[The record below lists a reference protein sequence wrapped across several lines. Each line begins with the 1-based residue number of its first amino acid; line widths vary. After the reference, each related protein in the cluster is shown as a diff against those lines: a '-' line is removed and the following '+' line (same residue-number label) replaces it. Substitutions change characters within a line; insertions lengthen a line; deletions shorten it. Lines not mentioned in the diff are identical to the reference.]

1 MMKKLLLFI
10 FTITSLISYSQAEPY
25 YDDVDLNL
33 TGIALKD
40 ALATKITTT
49 HVNFLVYTPGVW
61 EACKATDVNSDN
73 SSEVLLIYGY
83 ENGTDQDISND
94 RERGINNNGGG
105 DTEWNREHVFARSL
119 GNPNLG
125 TTGPGADAHHLRPAD
140 PSRNSSRSNRKFGR
154 GSGNSGFSTL
164 DFHNGNDGPNTAAWY
179 PGDEWKGDV
188 ARMMMYMYLRYGDVC
203 LPSAVGVGNN
213 GNTADD
219 MIDLFLV
226 WNVEDPVSD
235 FEKGRNTF
243 HENTQ
248 NNSAQGNRNPFIDN
262 PFLATRIWGGDSA
275 QDTWGIYT
283 TNDTEA
289 PSIPTDVAISNISYT
304 SFDVSWTASTDN
316 EAVTGYDIFVD
327 GILTKQTTT
336 ETMVSISSLTT
347 NTTYSITVLAK
358 DLVNNKSAQS
368 AAVNGN
374 TLEDTEAPS
383 TPTNVSANTI
393 SDSSFGLAWTASTDN
408 NVVAGYDIYV
418 NGALNSFVTNL
429 TTTITGLTATTDY
442 TVYVIAKDAS
452 GNTSTESTTIDVT
465 TTAGGTGVA
474 SELFFSEYIEPN
486 GGNNKALEIVNL
498 TGNTVNLS
506 GYSIKKQS
514 NGAGDW
520 IDEFDISTGTV
531 TSIVPND
538 VFVII
543 NESAD
548 DATLVAEADLKRA
561 NNDSTNN
568 GSPLNFNGNDPVG
581 LFKDGVLID
590 VIGTINQ
597 GSGSQFAQNITLRRN
612 EDVSGPNT
620 TFDLQNEWTPFAAN
634 TFDGIGYF
642 TSTLSIENETILESF
657 KMYPNPLKGN
667 NLFIK
672 TGQNSTIKIYNVL
685 GKLILSDIVNSN
697 KNKVDVSSLQKGIY
711 LIKVTSGNSTTTKKL
726 IKS

>member
-1 MMKKLLLFI
+1 MKKLLLFI

-393 SDSSFGLAWTASTDN
+393 SDSSFGLTWTASTDN

-418 NGALNSFVTNL
+418 NGALNSSVSNL
-429 TTTITGLTATTDY
+429 TTTITGLTATTEY
-442 TVYVIAKDAS
+442 TVYIIAKDAS

-531 TSIVPND
+531 TSIIPND

-620 TFDLQNEWTPFAAN
+620 IFDLQNEWTPFAAN

-667 NLFIK
+667 NLFIR
-672 TGQNSTIKIYNVL
+672 TEQNSTIKIYNVL